1 MAGLHTEIRLLNYIY
16 AHNKMPSG
24 FSTIHL
30 FSTRTVCGTCKNCI
44 DQVRTYFAPKNI
56 GVKYYSLQSEKTIVL
71 ENLYDDEE
79 CRIIDIINNYEY
91 LIMAIDTT
99 PSQVATNALQAIPF
113 GSIIG
118 GPLKACIEAQA
129 MAAQTSWQFI
139 QEVGLNTDPNT
150 GQKEAVNVSF
160 QFMQNGH
167 MVQLN
172 VPLLTIVPIPY
183 IAIHDIDI
191 NFKANISA
199 SSSSVSEQSSS
210 SALDVGAEASIGAKW
225 GPFHMDAKMKA
236 NYSSKKD
243 SKATQESK
251 YSVEYTMDVAVKAG
265 QDSMPAGLAKVLEL
279 LGSALD
285 VSDPEG
291 TLEVSARK
299 LVLSKDKEGKAIP
312 VSLIATYK
320 NGKGIFESEAIG
332 LFTKSNDKLEPV
344 DIKTANIEKNP
355 QDDSVVYVFPEA
367 NNYIV
372 KAGNKTIE
380 IKIEDAGEA

>member
-1 MAGLHTEIRLLNYIY
+1 
-16 AHNKMPSG
+16 
-24 FSTIHL
+24 
-30 FSTRTVCGTCKNCI
+30 
-44 DQVRTYFAPKNI
+44 
-56 GVKYYSLQSEKTIVL
+56 
-71 ENLYDDEE
+71 
-79 CRIIDIINNYEY
+79 
-91 LIMAIDTT
+91 MAIDTT
-99 PSQVATNALQAIPF
+99 PSQVATSALQAIPF
-113 GSIIG
+113 GSMIG
-118 GPLKACIEAQA
+118 GPLNACIEAQA

-139 QEVGLNTDPNT
+139 QEVGLNTNPDT

-225 GPFHMDAKMKA
+225 GPFHMDAKMNA
-236 NYSSKKD
+236 SYSSKKD

-291 TLEVSARK
+291 TLEVSARE
-299 LVLSKDKEGKAIP
+299 LTLSDEKDAK
-312 VSLIATYK
+312 VTLIATYK
-320 NGKGIFESEAIG
+320 NNKGIFEP
-332 LFTKSNDKLEPV
+332 KS
-344 DIKTANIEKNP
+344 IKINGVTGKES
-355 QDDSVVYVFPEA
+355 DDSVIFELNEA
-367 NNYIV
+367 KTYTVTAGKKTVEVEV
-372 KAGNKTIE
+372 KKAETKTAT
-380 IKIEDAGEA
+380 DTQN

>member
-1 MAGLHTEIRLLNYIY
+1 
-16 AHNKMPSG
+16 
-24 FSTIHL
+24 
-30 FSTRTVCGTCKNCI
+30 
-44 DQVRTYFAPKNI
+44 
-56 GVKYYSLQSEKTIVL
+56 
-71 ENLYDDEE
+71 
-79 CRIIDIINNYEY
+79 
-91 LIMAIDTT
+91 MAIDTT
-99 PSQVATNALQAIPF
+99 PSQVATSALQAIPF

-167 MVQLN
+167 IVQLN

-299 LVLSKDKEGKAIP
+299 LVLSKDKEGNAIP

>member
-1 MAGLHTEIRLLNYIY
+1 
-16 AHNKMPSG
+16 
-24 FSTIHL
+24 
-30 FSTRTVCGTCKNCI
+30 
-44 DQVRTYFAPKNI
+44 
-56 GVKYYSLQSEKTIVL
+56 
-71 ENLYDDEE
+71 
-79 CRIIDIINNYEY
+79 
-91 LIMAIDTT
+91 MAIDTT

-279 LGSALD
+279 LGNTLD
-285 VSDPEG
+285 VSDPDG
-291 TLEVSARK
+291 TLEVSARE
-299 LVLSKDKEGKAIP
+299 LTP
-312 VSLIATYK
+312 H
-320 NGKGIFESEAIG
+320 
-332 LFTKSNDKLEPV
+332 
-344 DIKTANIEKNP
+344 
-355 QDDSVVYVFPEA
+355 
-367 NNYIV
+367 
-372 KAGNKTIE
+372 
-380 IKIEDAGEA
+380 

>member
-1 MAGLHTEIRLLNYIY
+1 
-16 AHNKMPSG
+16 
-24 FSTIHL
+24 
-30 FSTRTVCGTCKNCI
+30 
-44 DQVRTYFAPKNI
+44 
-56 GVKYYSLQSEKTIVL
+56 
-71 ENLYDDEE
+71 
-79 CRIIDIINNYEY
+79 
-91 LIMAIDTT
+91 MAIDTT

-344 DIKTANIEKNP
+344 DIKTANNEKNP

>member
-1 MAGLHTEIRLLNYIY
+1 
-16 AHNKMPSG
+16 
-24 FSTIHL
+24 
-30 FSTRTVCGTCKNCI
+30 
-44 DQVRTYFAPKNI
+44 
-56 GVKYYSLQSEKTIVL
+56 
-71 ENLYDDEE
+71 
-79 CRIIDIINNYEY
+79 
-91 LIMAIDTT
+91 MAIDTT

-167 MVQLN
+167 IVQLN

-279 LGSALD
+279 LGNTLD
-285 VSDPEG
+285 VSDPDG
-291 TLEVSARK
+291 TLEVSARE
-299 LVLSKDKEGKAIP
+299 LTLTDGKATF
-312 VSLIATYK
+312 IATYK
-320 NGKGIFESEAIG
+320 NSKGIFEPES
-332 LFTKSNDKLEPV
+332 
-344 DIKTANIEKNP
+344 IKIDGVTGKVS
-355 QDDSVVYVFPEA
+355 DDSVVFELKEA
-367 NNYIV
+367 KTYTVVAGKKKVSVDVQNV
-372 KAGNKTIE
+372 KPDTKTDTT
-380 IKIEDAGEA
+380 KP

>member
-1 MAGLHTEIRLLNYIY
+1 
-16 AHNKMPSG
+16 
-24 FSTIHL
+24 
-30 FSTRTVCGTCKNCI
+30 
-44 DQVRTYFAPKNI
+44 
-56 GVKYYSLQSEKTIVL
+56 
-71 ENLYDDEE
+71 
-79 CRIIDIINNYEY
+79 
-91 LIMAIDTT
+91 MAIDTT
-99 PSQVATNALQAIPF
+99 PSQVATSALQAIPF
-113 GSIIG
+113 GSMIG

-150 GQKEAVNVSF
+150 GKKEAVNVSF
-160 QFMQNGH
+160 EFLQNGR

-210 SALDVGAEASIGAKW
+210 SALDAGAEVTAGLKV
-225 GPFHMDAKMKA
+225 GPFHMDAKMNA

-299 LVLSKDKEGKAIP
+299 LVLSKDKEGNAIP

-355 QDDSVVYVFPEA
+355 QDDSVVYVFP
-367 NNYIV
+367 
-372 KAGNKTIE
+372 
-380 IKIEDAGEA
+380 

>member
-1 MAGLHTEIRLLNYIY
+1 
-16 AHNKMPSG
+16 
-24 FSTIHL
+24 
-30 FSTRTVCGTCKNCI
+30 
-44 DQVRTYFAPKNI
+44 
-56 GVKYYSLQSEKTIVL
+56 
-71 ENLYDDEE
+71 
-79 CRIIDIINNYEY
+79 
-91 LIMAIDTT
+91 MAIDTT
-99 PSQVATNALQAIPF
+99 PSQVATSALQAIPF
-113 GSIIG
+113 GSMIG

-150 GQKEAVNVSF
+150 GKKEAVNVSF
-160 QFMQNGH
+160 EFLQNGR

-210 SALDVGAEASIGAKW
+210 SALDAGAEVTAGLKV
-225 GPFHMDAKMKA
+225 GPFHMDAKMNA

-265 QDSMPAGLAKVLEL
+265 QDSMPAGPAKVLEL

-299 LVLSKDKEGKAIP
+299 LVLSKDKEGNAIP

>member
-1 MAGLHTEIRLLNYIY
+1 
-16 AHNKMPSG
+16 
-24 FSTIHL
+24 
-30 FSTRTVCGTCKNCI
+30 
-44 DQVRTYFAPKNI
+44 
-56 GVKYYSLQSEKTIVL
+56 
-71 ENLYDDEE
+71 
-79 CRIIDIINNYEY
+79 
-91 LIMAIDTT
+91 MAIDTT

-113 GSIIG
+113 GSMIG
-118 GPLKACIEAQA
+118 GPLNACIEAQA

-139 QEVGLNTDPNT
+139 QEVGLNTNPDT

-160 QFMQNGH
+160 QFVQNGRV
-167 MVQLN
+167 VQLN

-225 GPFHMDAKMKA
+225 GAFHMDAKMKA

-279 LGSALD
+279 LGNTLD
-285 VSDPEG
+285 ISDPDG
-291 TLEVSARK
+291 TLEVSARE
-299 LVLSKDKEGKAIP
+299 LTLTDGKAT
-312 VSLIATYK
+312 LIATYK
-320 NGKGIFESEAIG
+320 NSKGIFEPES
-332 LFTKSNDKLEPV
+332 
-344 DIKTANIEKNP
+344 IKIDGVTGKVS
-355 QDDSVVYVFPEA
+355 DDSVVFELKEA
-367 NNYIV
+367 KTYTV
-372 KAGNKTIE
+372 VAGKKKVSVDVQNIKPDTKTDTT
-380 IKIEDAGEA
+380 KP

>member
-1 MAGLHTEIRLLNYIY
+1 
-16 AHNKMPSG
+16 
-24 FSTIHL
+24 
-30 FSTRTVCGTCKNCI
+30 
-44 DQVRTYFAPKNI
+44 
-56 GVKYYSLQSEKTIVL
+56 
-71 ENLYDDEE
+71 
-79 CRIIDIINNYEY
+79 
-91 LIMAIDTT
+91 MAIDTT

-225 GPFHMDAKMKA
+225 GAFHMDAKMKA

-279 LGSALD
+279 LGNTLD
-285 VSDPEG
+285 VSDPDG
-291 TLEVSARK
+291 TLEVSARE
-299 LVLSKDKEGKAIP
+299 LTLTDGKAT
-312 VSLIATYK
+312 LIATYK
-320 NGKGIFESEAIG
+320 HSKGIFEPES
-332 LFTKSNDKLEPV
+332 
-344 DIKTANIEKNP
+344 IKIDGVTGKVS
-355 QDDSVVYVFPEA
+355 DDSVVFELKEA
-367 NNYIV
+367 KTYTV
-372 KAGNKTIE
+372 VAGKKKVSVDVQNIKPDTKTDTT
-380 IKIEDAGEA
+380 KP

>member
-1 MAGLHTEIRLLNYIY
+1 MA
-16 AHNKMPSG
+16 
-24 FSTIHL
+24 
-30 FSTRTVCGTCKNCI
+30 
-44 DQVRTYFAPKNI
+44 
-56 GVKYYSLQSEKTIVL
+56 
-71 ENLYDDEE
+71 
-79 CRIIDIINNYEY
+79 
-91 LIMAIDTT
+91 AIDTT
-99 PSQVATNALQAIPF
+99 PSQVATSALQAIPF